1 MKYILEYNNFI
12 GYFEI
17 TEDEYNKSLC
27 GDDARL
33 IRDDDKYFN
42 EKYMYRLRYMLNNFF
57 DIGNREE
64 NLAIEI
70 FPESYVK
77 RVDIIQNLIPINWRN
92 KKNLPKDI
100 DLYVPSDFKLYS
112 LIINNLDLEPS
123 FFIKIIKNVDG
134 WYFVNIR
141 LERHDEYI
149 NKYFKCD
156 QIDGLE
162 SFLHSIK

>member
-1 MKYILEYNNFI
+1 MKHILEYNNFI

-17 TEDEYNKSLC
+17 TEDEYNKSLY
-27 GDDARL
+27 GDDGRP
-33 IRDDDKYFN
+33 IGVNDTYFN
-42 EKYMYRLRYMLNNFF
+42 EKYMYRLRYMMNNFF

-141 LERHDEYI
+141 LERHGGYI

>member
-27 GDDARL
+27 GDDGRL
-33 IRDDDKYFN
+33 IRADDTYFN

-70 FPESYVK
+70 FPGSYVK

-92 KKNLPKDI
+92 KKI
-100 DLYVPSDFKLYS
+100 Y
-112 LIINNLDLEPS
+112 
-123 FFIKIIKNVDG
+123 
-134 WYFVNIR
+134 
-141 LERHDEYI
+141 
-149 NKYFKCD
+149 
-156 QIDGLE
+156 
-162 SFLHSIK
+162 